1 MIYQI
6 KCKAPSS
13 RSILIQMSLQDY
25 MGQLTG
31 GRSVPRVFIEG
42 KFIGGGQETTALD
55 KQGKLQGMLKEAGA
69 I

>member
-1 MIYQI
+1 
-6 KCKAPSS
+6 
-13 RSILIQMSLQDY
+13 